1 MSFVISQIDANTDI
15 LAFISMPL
23 LCPLSID
30 SDMHKSIIHG
40 AGEEIYFLSIVSNK
54 HHKGCILVFEYCYF
68 LSQNNNKARNALNI
82 ALTEYQQSGT
92 QVIVSNDIQ
101 DVIKKHGNNK
111 HTLTSDITDIIIN
124 NQMCK
129 LYNIPWAFE
138 HLMMHISKKI
148 FVNND
153 LHIQYVDSWCM
164 CCSPV
169 IWNCSMIVTVS
180 QIATMKSEVY
190 WVFQTVFVNKT
201 CHWLDQL
208 EYLKIRQRRPK
219 ANQSCWFHKW

>member
-68 LSQNNNKARNALNI
+68 LSQNNNNARNALNI

-129 LYNIPWAFE
+129 LYNIP
-138 HLMMHISKKI
+138 
-148 FVNND
+148 
-153 LHIQYVDSWCM
+153 
-164 CCSPV
+164 
-169 IWNCSMIVTVS
+169 
-180 QIATMKSEVY
+180 
-190 WVFQTVFVNKT
+190 
-201 CHWLDQL
+201 
-208 EYLKIRQRRPK
+208 
-219 ANQSCWFHKW
+219 